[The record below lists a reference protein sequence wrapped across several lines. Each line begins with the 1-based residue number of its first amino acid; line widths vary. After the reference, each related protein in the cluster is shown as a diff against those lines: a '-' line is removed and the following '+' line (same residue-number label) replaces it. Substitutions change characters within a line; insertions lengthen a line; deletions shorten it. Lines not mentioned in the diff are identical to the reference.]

1 MPFHFSHRQGYG
13 ITLYCPLPLQMP
25 GSASLGGV
33 EDCVGGAKLEGTV
46 LIEWEILAFLEN
58 VL

>member
-1 MPFHFSHRQGYG
+1 
-13 ITLYCPLPLQMP
+13 MP

-33 EDCVGGAKLEGTV
+33 EDCVGGTKLEGTV